1 MSLTRWIPEPLLTI
15 GPWDLAYWQW
25 IAIAV
30 LIVLALIIGKVAVWC
45 FSWIVKRI
53 VDKTTTTLDDELITR
68 LRRPLRLLGTIAVF
82 RLAMPLLELPEHR
95 AGTITNVLLAALAL
109 GIVWGL
115 LRTIDVVVAHAARAP
130 WVMSRPSSRSLLSI
144 VGRILKVVVVVI
156 AAVSFLGAI
165 GLPIGSLLAGLGIG
179 GIAIAFG
186 AQKTV
191 ENLFG
196 AFSLGVDQPLREGD
210 FVKLEA
216 DTMGTVEAIGLRST
230 RVRTLD
236 RTVVSLPNG
245 KLADMRIETFAVRD
259 RFRFST
265 VVNLVYGTT
274 AAQLRQILEGF
285 ERTLVQ
291 HPKFVPVASGGELT
305 VRFMAFGQS
314 SLDLEVICHFATPD
328 INVFRGIRQEVLL
341 AFMEIVEQAG
351 SDFAFPTRT
360 IHVASLPAATRVA

>member
-1 MSLTRWIPEPLLTI
+1 MSLTDWIPEPLLSL
-15 GPWDLAYWQW
+15 GPWDLALWQW
-25 IAIAV
+25 IAIGLLILVA
-30 LIVLALIIGKVAVWC
+30 LIVGKFAVWT

-53 VDKTTTTLDDELITR
+53 VDRTTTTLDDELISR

-82 RLAMPLLELPEHR
+82 RLAMPLLELPDYR
-95 AGTITNVLLAALAL
+95 ADTIKNVLLAALAF
-109 GIVWGL
+109 GIVWGV
-115 LRTIDVVVAHAARAP
+115 LRVIDVIIAHASRAP
-130 WVMSRPSSRSLLSI
+130 WVMSRPTSRSLLSL
-144 VGRILKVVVVVI
+144 VRRILKVVVVVI
-156 AAVSFLGAI
+156 AAISFLGAI
-165 GLPIGSLLAGLGIG
+165 GLPIASLLAGLGIG
-179 GIAIAFG
+179 GIALAFG

-196 AFSLGVDQPLREGD
+196 AFALGIDQPLREGD

-259 RFRFST
+259 RFRFAT
-265 VVNLVYGTT
+265 VVNLEYGTT
-274 AAQLRQILEGF
+274 AAQLREILAGF

-291 HPKFVPVASGGELT
+291 HPMFVPVDGGGELT

-314 SLDLEVICHFATPD
+314 SLDLEVICNFATPD

-351 SDFAFPTRT
+351 SAFALPTRT
-360 IHVASLPAATRVA
+360 IHLASLPAATRAA